1 MYNNDTSDI
10 FLVYVGP
17 HIFIIFLEL
26 KTAEFGKTCAPIHE
40 NLQTT
45 FFEVFEM
52 VCNESVIIL
61 AGYLYYLM
69 TVLQFLS

>member
-10 FLVYVGP
+10 FLAYVGP
-17 HIFIIFLEL
+17 HIFIIFVEL
-26 KTAEFGKTCAPIHE
+26 KQADLCY
-40 NLQTT
+40 NLWKL
-45 FFEVFEM
+45 FFYLHFVKYLKWCVMNLLLF
-52 VCNESVIIL
+52 L